1 MTFRCIHVTYGDS
14 TLVAGIALNTLPY
27 DLAPLGRLR
36 NQQLSSW
43 TEAYLTISAHHAY
56 PSVIYLRTDPLSL
69 STFTLHH
76 LVQIDV
82 ICEVL
87 AKLLKIGSLN
97 VLSDDVG
104 RMTLRGKRRLE
115 QMRANV
121 DL

>member
-1 MTFRCIHVTYGDS
+1 MKFRCVHVTYGDS

-36 NQQLSSW
+36 NQQLSSR
-43 TEAYLTISAHHAY
+43 TEAYLTVSAHHAY

-69 STFTLHH
+69 STSTLHH

-82 ICEVL
+82 IREVL
-87 AKLLKIGSLN
+87 AKLLKIGSLK
-97 VLSDDVG
+97 VVFDDVG
-104 RMTLRGKRRLE
+104 RMTLRRKRRLE
-115 QMRANV
+115 QKRTKV